1 MDFVRKVVN
10 GVDLEGVV
18 EMPNSLINRKVE
30 ILIFP
35 IDEVNKKNRK
45 KKSLSGFLS
54 KYANTSL
61 IEKEENVW
69 FEEAKEWLL

>member
-1 MDFVRKVVN
+1 MEFVRKVVN

-35 IDEVNKKNRK
+35 IDGVNFKN
-45 KKSLSGFLS
+45 
-54 KYANTSL
+54 
-61 IEKEENVW
+61 KENQN
-69 FEEAKEWLL
+69 

>member
-1 MDFVRKVVN
+1 
-10 GVDLEGVV
+10 
-18 EMPNSLINRKVE
+18 MPSSLINRKVE

-61 IEKEENVW
+61 IEKFAN
-69 FEEAKEWLL
+69 